1 MMEDEVEQKQCVP
14 VTEDARDNLKSA
26 EVYQYFIRALNRE
39 LLLSLAPPVQP
50 KVGSIYLYDLGPD
63 SDKWE
68 SLKKKI
74 RLDMQKLYKQV
85 LSICTCHVYTKMY
98 QFQFEL
104 RSSYH
109 YFITGVISI
118 DGCT

>member
-1 MMEDEVEQKQCVP
+1 MERKQCVP

-39 LLLSLAPPVQP
+39 LPLSLAPPVQP
-50 KVGSIYLYDLGPD
+50 KAGSIYLYDLGPD

-74 RLDMQKLYKQV
+74 RLDMQKLYKHAKYYLYARATYILRCISFSLNSAVAIIVLLQV
-85 LSICTCHVYTKMY
+85 
-98 QFQFEL
+98 
-104 RSSYH
+104 
-109 YFITGVISI
+109 
-118 DGCT
+118 